1 MLRRKL
7 NKLVAGWKGNSYIID
22 ERVPA
27 GYLLRLVVQRS
38 LMLLRGYLSGIK
50 HDGLFFFSWKAKV
63 KMRSMLRVGRSVTI
77 SSGVYIDA
85 LSIEGVVLGNNVAAG
100 RFTRIEC
107 TGNLQHLGRG
117 LKVGNNTGLGIA
129 CFYGCAGGISIGND
143 VMVGDFVSFHAE
155 NHVITDMDIPMRL
168 QGVTHKG
175 IVIGNNCW
183 IGAKATI
190 LDGAVVEDGCVI
202 AAGAVVAA
210 GVYKANGIYGGVPA
224 KLIKS
229 RNEKL

>member
-7 NKLVAGWKGNSYIID
+7 NKLVAGWKGNSYTID

-27 GYLLRLVVQRS
+27 GYLLRLVISRA
-38 LMLLRGYLSGIK
+38 LMLLRGYVSGIK
-50 HDGLFFFSWKAKV
+50 NGGLLFFSWKAKV
-63 KMRSMLRVGRSVTI
+63 KMRSMMRVGRSVTI
-77 SSGVYIDA
+77 SSQVYIDA
-85 LSIEGVVLGNNVAAG
+85 LSSKGVILGDNVAVG

-107 TGNLQHLGRG
+107 TGNLQHLGHG
-117 LKVGNNTGLGIA
+117 LKVGNNTGLGID

-155 NHVITDMDIPMRL
+155 NHVTSDVLVPMRL
-168 QGVTHKG
+168 QGVEHKG

-190 LDGAVVEDGCVI
+190 LDGAIVEDGCVI

-210 GVYKANGIYGGVPA
+210 GVYKADGIYGGVPA
-224 KLIKS
+224 KLIKY
-229 RNEKL
+229 RNEN

>member
-1 MLRRKL
+1 MLRKKL
-7 NKLVAGWKGNSYIID
+7 NSLIAGWKGNNYTID

-27 GYLLRLVVQRS
+27 GYLVRLVLTRVS
-38 LMLLRGYLSGIK
+38 MLLRGYVSGIK
-50 HDGLFFFSWKAKV
+50 NGGLLFFSWKAKILV
-63 KMRSMLRVGRSVTI
+63 RRMLRVGRSVTI
-77 SSGVYIDA
+77 SSGVFIDA
-85 LSIEGVVLGNNVAAG
+85 LSSEGVILGDNVSVG
-100 RFTRIEC
+100 RYTRIEC

-129 CFYGCAGGISIGND
+129 CFYGCAGGISIGDD

-155 NHVITDMDIPMRL
+155 NHIATDVNVVMRL
-168 QGVTHKG
+168 QGVAHKG
-175 IVIGNNCW
+175 IIIGNNCW

-190 LDGAVVEDGCVI
+190 LDGTIVEDGCVI

-224 KLIKS
+224 KLIKY
-229 RNEKL
+229 RNEN

>member
-1 MLRRKL
+1 MLRKKINRL
-7 NKLVAGWKGNSYIID
+7 IAGWKGNSYSID
-22 ERVPA
+22 DRVPA
-27 GYLLRLVVQRS
+27 GYLLRLVINRTC
-38 LMLLRGYLSGIK
+38 MLLRGYVSGIK
-50 HDGLFFFSWKAKV
+50 HGGLLFFSWKAKV
-63 KMRSMLRVGRSVTI
+63 KGRSMLRVGRSVTI
-77 SSGVYIDA
+77 GSGVFIDA
-85 LSIEGVVLGNNVAAG
+85 LSSEGVVLGDNVSVG
-100 RFTRIEC
+100 RYTRIEC

-129 CFYGCAGGISIGND
+129 CFYGCAGGVSIGND

-155 NHVITDMDIPMRL
+155 NHVTTDVNVPMRL
-168 QGVTHKG
+168 QGVEHKG

-190 LDGAVVEDGCVI
+190 LDGAIVEDGCVI

-224 KLIKS
+224 KLIKFRS
-229 RNEKL
+229 ED

>member
-7 NKLVAGWKGNSYIID
+7 NKLVAGWKGNSYAID

-27 GYLLRLVVQRS
+27 GYLLRLVNARAC
-38 LMLLRGYLSGIK
+38 MLLRGYVSGIK
-50 HDGLFFFSWKAKV
+50 NGGLLFFSWKAKV

-85 LSIEGVVLGNNVAAG
+85 LSSEGVILGDNVAVG

-129 CFYGCAGGISIGND
+129 CFYGCAGGISIGKD

-155 NHVITDMDIPMRL
+155 NHVTADITVPMRL
-168 QGVTHKG
+168 QGVEHRG

-190 LDGAVVEDGCVI
+190 LDGAIVQDGCVI

-210 GVYKANGIYGGVPA
+210 GVYKANSIYGGVPA
-224 KLIKS
+224 KLIKY
-229 RNEKL
+229 RNEN